1 MSTWRERLQ
10 EEAGPTVAW
19 DWLVAN
25 YHYPSL
31 ALLLVF
37 ALYTRVVSW
46 GNFRTQGTILYSGND
61 PFYHLR
67 SVQYVV
73 ENFPGTMPFDPW
85 TNFAQGTSTSQM
97 GTLFDQLIAT
107 AALILGLGNPDD
119 QLVRLV
125 TLFAPAVFGTLT
137 LVPAYLI
144 GRRLGGRFGGVIGA
158 AVVAFATGRLFVSG
172 FVGTPDHH
180 IAEALFQALG
190 VLGIMVAVSVAQREK
205 PVYELLAERS
215 FGSMRQTLGWSLLG
229 GTAVGVYLLV
239 WPPGVLL
246 LGILGVFFA
255 VYLSTVFLHGRSPE
269 HVAIAGAVAMV
280 ATAVI
285 TLSTI
290 NTLGVEATARS
301 LLQPGLALAVAAGC
315 GFMAWLARVWDER
328 DIPRLA
334 YPATVVGIGVAATG
348 VVAVLLPSV
357 YDFLANNVLRVVG
370 LGLSRSQTAAT
381 VGEIS
386 PLPVGELQQFYKLA
400 MVVAVAGFV
409 VVLARQFIDDEP
421 SAEESLVA
429 VWFVFVVLA
438 TFTQQRFAYY
448 LTIPVAGLVALFVGS
463 IVTYVNRTSDSE
475 SVETHQIMAVG
486 AIVLIVLVPMVAF
499 APTAMGSAS
508 AKGPGGGI
516 QGWQPSLDYI
526 ESETPEPGTYA
537 NPGDEPMEYLG
548 TYARTDDYDYPAGA
562 YGVLSWWDY
571 GHWITTNGERI
582 PVANPFQQGANVAA
596 SFLLSQNE
604 TSAAAALAESEE
616 PDAKTEL
623 VMVDWKM
630 AETETAVGGKY
641 FAPPEFVDG
650 VQRSDYYSRIVDRQ
664 TLQQTGSLVQSTL
677 MVRQKQPYYESMLTR
692 LYHYHGSA
700 AEPGPYVVEWQ
711 GQEQLLGSGG
721 TFTFA
726 GDNTE
731 GPSPVIRRFRT
742 LQDAR
747 DYVSEAPQVRQVGG
761 IGTLPSERV
770 PALEH
775 YRLIHTSPISAFQSG
790 AYQQAIG
797 RTVQQTNLQQVL
809 GSNVTRGQALNW
821 LLDTTPS
828 WTKTFERVPGATI
841 SGTGPADQTIR
852 ASVELDPNAG
862 TSFTY
867 TQETQT
873 DEDGSFSLTVPY
885 ATTGDE
891 EWGVPEG
898 YANSSVTALGS
909 YNVTTATTVTNGT
922 ATRWAGQVDVTE
934 GQVLGE
940 DDSPAD
946 VTLERESTELDI
958 SSGAEQDG

>member
-10 EEAGPTVAW
+10 EESGPEVAW

-37 ALYTRVVSW
+37 ALYTRVASW

-67 SVQYVV
+67 SVQYAV
-73 ENFPGTMPFDPW
+73 EHFPATMPFDPW
-85 TNFAQGTSTSQM
+85 TNFALGTSNSQF
-97 GTLFDQLIAT
+97 GTIFDQLIAA
-107 AALILGLGNPDD
+107 AALIVGLGNPDD

-144 GRRLGGRFGGVIGA
+144 GRRLGGRFGGVMSA
-158 AVVAFATGRLFVSG
+158 AVVAFATGRLFASG
-172 FVGTPDHH
+172 FVGTSDHH
-180 IAEALFQALG
+180 IAEGLFQALG
-190 VLGIMVAVSVAQREK
+190 VLGMMVAVSVAQREK
-205 PVYELLAERS
+205 PVWELLADRS
-215 FGSMRQTLGWSLLG
+215 FGAMRQTLGWSLLG

-246 LGILGVFFA
+246 LGILGVFF
-255 VYLSTVFLHGRSPE
+255 VLYLSTVFLRGRSPE

-285 TLSTI
+285 TLSTVNSLSI
-290 NTLGVEATARS
+290 EATGRS

-328 DIPRLA
+328 DITRLA
-334 YPATVVGIGVAATG
+334 YPATVVGIGVVIVG
-348 VVAVLLPSV
+348 VVALVLPSI
-357 YDFLANNVLRVVG
+357 YGFFLNNVLRVIG
-370 LGLSRSQTAAT
+370 LGLDRSQTAAT
-381 VGEIS
+381 VGEIAS
-386 PLPVGELQQFYKLA
+386 LPIGRLTEFYKLA
-400 MVVAVAGFV
+400 IVVAVAGFV
-409 VVLARQFIDDEP
+409 VVLVRQVVDDEP
-421 SAEESLVA
+421 SAEQALAA
-429 VWFVFVVLA
+429 VWFVFVVAA
-438 TFTQQRFAYY
+438 TLTQQRFAYY

-463 IVTYVNRTSDSE
+463 VVDYVNATSDGDSI
-475 SVETHQIMAVG
+475 ETHQIMTVG
-486 AIVLIVLVPMVAF
+486 AVLLVVLVPMVAF

-516 QGWQPSLDYI
+516 QGWQPSLDYL

-537 NPGDEPMEYLG
+537 NPGGEPMEYLG
-548 TYARTDDYDYPAGA
+548 TFARTDDYDYPAGA
-562 YGVLSWWDY
+562 YGILSWWDY

-604 TSAAAALAESEE
+604 TGAAAALAEREE

-641 FAPPEFVDG
+641 FAPPEFVDD
-650 VQRSDYYSRIVDRQ
+650 VERSDFSSRVVDRQ
-664 TLQQTGSLVQSTL
+664 TLQETGNIVQSTL
-677 MVRQKQPYYESMLTR
+677 MVRQKQPYYESMITR

-711 GQEQLLGSGG
+711 GQERPLRSGG

-726 GDNTE
+726 ADNSD
-731 GPSPVIRRFRT
+731 GPSPAIRRFRT
-742 LQDAR
+742 VDAAR
-747 DYVSEAPQVRQVGG
+747 EYVAEAPQVRQVGG
-761 IGTLPSERV
+761 IGTIPSERV

-775 YRLIHTSPISAFQSG
+775 YRLVHASPISALQSG
-790 AYQQAIG
+790 AYQQART
-797 RTVQQTNLQQVL
+797 RTVQRTNLQQVL
-809 GSNVTRGQALNW
+809 GANVTRGQALNW

-841 SGTGPADQTIR
+841 SGTGPENQTIR
-852 ASVELDPNAG
+852 ASVELQPNAG
-862 TSFTY
+862 TNFTY
-867 TQETQT
+867 TQQTRT

-885 ATTGDE
+885 ATTGDD
-891 EWGVPEG
+891 EWGVAEG

-909 YNVTTATTVTNGT
+909 YNVTTATTVSNGT
-922 ATRWAGQVDVTE
+922 ASRWAGQVDVTE

-940 DDSPAD
+940 DDSPAE
-946 VTLERESTELDI
+946 VTLERESSELSI